1 MKKSGMLLASAVLC
15 TLWLWLWLW
24 TSVATADAVPGAAPA
39 GADQSLVQSYDLE
52 AAGKLKEALAALD
65 QTPPARKDSYLG
77 WARRGWLQY
86 RLAQHAESVES
97 YRKAIALAPQA
108 IEPRLG
114 IMLPQLAL
122 HRWADAEMIA
132 KEVLKVDPASYLG
145 TLRLAFVYYN
155 QHRYAESTV
164 LYRRLRDL
172 YPSDT
177 DVRSGL
183 AWGLLKSGKPQE
195 AAREFQ
201 DLLTI
206 NPRLATAREGLQLAG
221 GH

>member
-1 MKKSGMLLASAVLC
+1 MNRRNTLLLTVMACS
-15 TLWLWLWLW
+15 LWARG
-24 TSVATADAVPGAAPA
+24 TGAQGLSPA
-39 GADQSLVQSYDLE
+39 ELPLVQSYDLE
-52 AAGKLKEALAALD
+52 AVGKLKDSLAALD
-65 QTPPARKDSYLG
+65 QIPPQRKETYLG

-86 RLAQHAESVES
+86 RIGQHTDSVES
-97 YRKAIALAPQA
+97 YRKAIALAPQS

-122 HRWADAEMIA
+122 HRWADAEATA

-155 QHRYAESTV
+155 QHRYAESAV
-164 LYRRLRDL
+164 LYRKLRDL

-183 AWGLLKSGKPQE
+183 AWGLLKSGKKPE
-195 AAREFQ
+195 AAHEFEE
-201 DLLTI
+201 LLAI
-206 NPRLATAREGLQLAG
+206 NPRLAMAREGLQLAT
-221 GH
+221 H

>member
-1 MKKSGMLLASAVLC
+1 M
-15 TLWLWLWLW
+15 
-24 TSVATADAVPGAAPA
+24 
-39 GADQSLVQSYDLE
+39 
-52 AAGKLKEALAALD
+52 
-65 QTPPARKDSYLG
+65 
-77 WARRGWLQY
+77 
-86 RLAQHAESVES
+86 
-97 YRKAIALAPQA
+97 ALAPQA

-164 LYRRLRDL
+164 LYRKLRDL

-201 DLLTI
+201 DLLLI
-206 NPRLATAREGLQLAG
+206 SPRLATAREGLQLSG